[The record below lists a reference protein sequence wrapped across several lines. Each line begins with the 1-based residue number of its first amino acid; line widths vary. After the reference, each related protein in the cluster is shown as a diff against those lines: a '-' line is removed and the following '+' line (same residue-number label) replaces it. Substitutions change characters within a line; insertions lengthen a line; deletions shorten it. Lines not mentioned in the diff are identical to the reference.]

1 MTESFQNYL
10 IEVQGSIC
18 SLDNIY
24 NHLNEYID
32 NTPVY
37 DQFFHVV
44 AFCDFYR
51 TRPFLNGHLGNVKAR
66 AVFRMRASLTAG
78 DRSVGPCWRRT
89 R

>member
-10 IEVQGSIC
+10 IETQGSIC

-32 NTPVY
+32 YAAVY
-37 DQFFHVV
+37 DLFFHTS

-51 TRPFLNGHLGNVKAR
+51 TRPFLNGHFGNEKAR
-66 AVFRMRASLTAG
+66 AVLRMRAGLTDNDDG
-78 DRSVGPCWRRT
+78 HGER
-89 R
+89 